1 MFFGDYPASMRQKLG
16 ENLPRFTPEEKE
28 LMLQNSWDFLG
39 LNHYTSRFISHVSN
53 IEAESDFYKA
63 QESERIGNKQK
74 H

>member
-16 ENLPRFTPEEKE
+16 VNLPTFTPEEKE

-39 LNHYTSRFISHVSN
+39 LNHYTSRLIAHVSN
-53 IEAESDFYKA
+53 KEAESDFYQA
-63 QESERIGNKQK
+63 QEVERIGNKHK